1 MVSVTQ
7 GWFQGLT
14 SGSSYSLL
22 QQLLLEPKAAAA
34 ITLFWFQLLKTVTTS
49 DNRLKRVT
57 TATFFILNINNI
69 NIIDA
74 QARAIQSDKILS
86 TKEIKTFKSIKTDK
100 FIVTF
105 APVINKYI
113 CKSQGGS
120 LDLAFYKV
128 NLNEKIIVEKYY
140 GFKNTSIIIMS
151 TFTTVYV
158 LINMNQIKLD
168 IITSGRRICYS
179 DIDSLITNLSLNKLK
194 EIMPKRI
201 VDKLGQLKFEQ
212 YVKEVYFISKKTSAF
227 LGKDGK
233 VKIKTKGVSAASWDI
248 SNIKDMYLNSKYIK
262 GDKTSS
268 IISYSKCSVSIK
280 VNIFNLN

>member
-22 QQLLLEPKAAAA
+22 QQLLLEPTAAAA

-212 YVKEVYFISKKTSAF
+212 YVKEAYFISKKTSAF